1 MFVLW
6 IKFVVCAAV
15 VVFCGY
21 RICIYA
27 EKIAQ
32 ITRVGRTF
40 IGLMLLA
47 VVTSL
52 PELAVTISAT
62 KIGALD
68 LALGDLFGS
77 NLFNLTIVG
86 IIFLIFV
93 KQPKTLAFESTH
105 FISSGFS
112 ILLIAVA
119 AVGIV
124 FYNLINPGI
133 SYSPILVDAGTALIL
148 VIYIFGAYLIFRNE
162 KARALKSS
170 GVNSNS
176 IESRN
181 IPTVWL
187 KFFIYSGIL
196 VGFAIYLATLGD
208 RIALVPVRGV
218 ALGGTFVGSLLIAIT
233 TSLPEM
239 AVAISAIK
247 LGLLDMALGN
257 IFGSNMFNMLIIPIA
272 DLVLGRKVILSS
284 VSPLHLFTVLFVI
297 ISTAVVVA
305 GLVYRSRKKTG
316 ALAWDSAAILF
327 IYFAA
332 NLVNFYLR

>member
-1 MFVLW
+1 MFLW

-15 VVFCGY
+15 VVFSGY

-27 EKIAQ
+27 EKIGQ
-32 ITRVGRTF
+32 ITKIGRTF

-62 KIGALD
+62 KIGALN

-93 KQPKTLAFESTH
+93 KQPKILTFDSTH

-112 ILLIAVA
+112 LLLIAVA

-124 FYNLINPGI
+124 FYNFINPGI
-133 SYSPILVDAGTALIL
+133 SYSPVLVDIGTVLIL
-148 VIYIFGAYLIFRNE
+148 VIYIFGAYLIFRSE
-162 KARALKSS
+162 KARTVKSS
-170 GVNSNS
+170 EVES

-181 IPTVWL
+181 TPAVWL
-187 KFFIYSGIL
+187 KFFIYSAIL
-196 VGFAIYLATLGD
+196 VGFAIYIAKLGD
-208 RIALVPVRGV
+208 RIAQMPVGGL
-218 ALGGTFVGSLLIAIT
+218 ALGGTFVGSLFIAIT

-247 LGLLDMALGN
+247 LGFLDMALGN
-257 IFGSNMFNMLIIPIA
+257 IFGSNMFNMLIIPIT
-272 DLVLGRKVILSS
+272 DLVLGRKVILSCVSS
-284 VSPLHLFTVLFVI
+284 VHLFTVLFVI
-297 ISTAVVVA
+297 ISTGVVVA
-305 GLVYRSRKKTG
+305 GLVYRSRRKTS
-316 ALAWDSAAILF
+316 ALAWDSATILF